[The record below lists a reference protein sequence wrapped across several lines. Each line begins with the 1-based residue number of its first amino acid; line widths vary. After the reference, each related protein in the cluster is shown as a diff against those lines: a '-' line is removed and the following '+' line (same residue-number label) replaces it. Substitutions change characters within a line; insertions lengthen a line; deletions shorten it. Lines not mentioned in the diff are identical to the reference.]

1 MRHFLI
7 HFAIVVSVCIGIL
20 YSLEKFYDYH
30 FAKNGLAGI
39 GMDGGRSYDYLIL
52 GDSRVSSIRTGVIDS
67 VTGLKGMAVTN
78 FGASLGD
85 ISETLDIFLMAGNRS
100 KYVFLAI
107 DPFIGSRN
115 YVGKEYLYVPFK
127 QYLSVDKFHFP
138 FSRYARF
145 NRNYSLSKL
154 ADAICGK
161 WDPMRRHNPDQPEF
175 RRRNVQFTDHSLRN
189 FHTDFLVDFK
199 RYCESK
205 GMQLVLF
212 TPPYTPDYLAI
223 QTAFANFKMKIDSLG
238 VAFFDYSELYD
249 DKRYFI
255 DDFHLRR
262 DREAVFSLE
271 VSEMVRTIVA
281 L

>member
-127 QYLSVDKFHFP
+127 QYLSIDKFHFP

-154 ADAICGK
+154 AEAIAGK

-175 RRRNVQFTDHSLRN
+175 RRRHAQFIDHSSRN
-189 FHTDFLVDFK
+189 FHTDFLVTFK
-199 RYCESK
+199 RYCASK

-212 TPPYTPDYLAI
+212 TPPYTPEYLAI
-223 QTAFANFKMKIDSLG
+223 QTKFSKFRSRIDSVG
-238 VAFFDYSELYD
+238 VQFFDYSALYG

-262 DREAVFSLE
+262 ESETLFSLE
-271 VSEMVRTIVA
+271 LSRIVSSVVGS
-281 L
+281 